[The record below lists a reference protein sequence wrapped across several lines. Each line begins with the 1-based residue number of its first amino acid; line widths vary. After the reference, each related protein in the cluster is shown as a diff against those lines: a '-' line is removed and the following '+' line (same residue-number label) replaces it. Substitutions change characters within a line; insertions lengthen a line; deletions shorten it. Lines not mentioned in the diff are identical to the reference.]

1 MEIGG
6 GSSLKRRKMRFIKKK
21 RCSRSDG
28 RMALLKN
35 FSGVPEIDRIVREAE
50 AVSEAAANY
59 RLAPMHVKNY
69 YIALYCDLLERYG
82 GELAESGSRLSFSSE
97 YVNIS
102 LYQDAERFLQELSD
116 GLIEIAFHRIH
127 SEREVKGA

>member
-1 MEIGG
+1 MEIG

-21 RCSRSDG
+21 RCSRSDS

-35 FSGVPEIDRIVREAE
+35 FSAVPEIDRIIREAE

-59 RLAPMHVKNY
+59 KLAPMHVKNY
-69 YIALYCDLLERYG
+69 YIALYCDLLERYSE
-82 GELAESGSRLSFSSE
+82 ELAESGSRLSFSSE

-102 LYQDAERFLQELSD
+102 LYQDAEKFLQELSG
-116 GLIEIAFHRIH
+116 GLIEIAFQRIH
-127 SEREVKGA
+127 SERDVKGA